1 MLLAR
6 IGARD
11 QDALLAIYRRHARR
25 VHGFALRM
33 LNSADDAEE
42 LVEEVFMEVWQRAG
56 SYQPQ
61 RGGPLA
67 WIFVIARSR
76 TIDRLRKRQ
85 REQRPAA
92 WQPDAAARDPHQ
104 EAWARQTAAVVRA
117 ALDDLPKEQRE
128 VLDACYYGG
137 LSQSQAATALGL
149 PIGTVKTRARAALQH
164 LRGDLDRSEVFA
176 DEM

>member
-11 QDALLAIYRRHARR
+11 QDALLALYRSHARR
-25 VHGFALRM
+25 VLGFALRM
-33 LNSADDAEE
+33 LNSVDDAEE
-42 LVEEVFMEVWQRAG
+42 VVEEVFMEVWQRGG
-56 SYQPQ
+56 SYRPQ

-85 REQRPAA
+85 REQRPLA
-92 WQPDAAARDPHQ
+92 WLPVEAGPDPHQ
-104 EAWARQTAAVVRA
+104 EAWARQTAAAVRT
-117 ALDDLPKEQRE
+117 ALEDLPREQRE

-137 LSQSQAATALGL
+137 LSQSEAAAALGL
-149 PIGTVKTRARAALQH
+149 PIGTVKTRARAALQR
-164 LRGDLDRSEVFA
+164 LRGNLAAKEVFA
-176 DEM
+176 DEV